1 MSLIPKKILVPVFM
15 LLLSQISMA
24 QTPTFNKK
32 IIFRDSLDM
41 EYASQLAETSDG
53 YLVIGT
59 SYTWNKVYSSDTRL
73 VVLKL
78 SPDGAILKKKIYG
91 DSVNWYECPHTK
103 AIMKTGDGN
112 FIILLQHYTSE
123 FDGTLELMKITP
135 DGDSLWTK
143 AIQPGNGFID
153 YIYPKTFTQTPD
165 GDFTILGQYGYTG
178 IMVRTDSLCNV
189 KWAQLTGE
197 NSIHSVTTINSVA
210 ALPDN
215 SILLGYYVCNEQG
228 GWEGSGV
235 IAKVDSAGGFKWW
248 RNIGN
253 RPYNGSDQVFVSL
266 TKDNSILALATTYFS
281 TPAPA
286 YQTFELMKLTTGN
299 LLLSDT
305 VFGPK
310 NPFLDMYGSACLLDS
325 TIIACGLQGTSKGC
339 IFNCTAEA
347 RTLFYREY
355 VYSAKSP
362 CHNAASGNQVIFSI
376 LPTSDDGLL
385 MAGYYSYP
393 GSYDE
398 DPWILKTDRYG
409 CFQPGCEPW
418 PIYITKQPSSQA
430 ICKGDTAVFGL
441 VSSGDSI
448 SFQWQMKTAQT
459 WITLYDGNLFTGTK
473 TDTLSLLN
481 SGQVLEN
488 SLFRCRLVNPHYTL
502 YSHTAQ
508 LSILHAPAVTTEP
521 SGQWAAS
528 HGRAVFTV
536 NAAGSMPLSYQWF
549 FKNMP
554 LPGATDSIFVIDPV
568 DEEDSPGPYHCMVS
582 NQCGIVSSREVY
594 LFLYGQGTADDKQE
608 QGVNIFPNPA
618 GSKVNIKLQGTLPIL
633 TSLKIINTRGE
644 ITRESEFS
652 LETILDISSLVP
664 GLYILEFNT
673 NGQIIHRRLMVN

>member
-1 MSLIPKKILVPVFM
+1 MRHIIPLFL

-53 YLVIGT
+53 YLVMGT
-59 SYTWNKVYSSDTRL
+59 SHTWNKVYSSDTRL

-91 DSVNWYECPHTK
+91 DSLNWYECPYTK

-112 FIILLQHYTSE
+112 FILLVQHYTSE
-123 FDGTLELMKITP
+123 IDWKLELMKLTP
-135 DGDSLWTK
+135 EGDSLWTH
-143 AIQPGNGFID
+143 AIHIPDGFGD
-153 YIYPKTFTQTPD
+153 NLFPTTFTQTPNK
-165 GDFTILGQYGYTG
+165 DFIILGQYGFTG
-178 IMVRTDSLCNV
+178 IMIRTDSLCNV
-189 KWAQLTGE
+189 KWAKLTGE
-197 NSIHSVTTINSVA
+197 NSIHSETTINSVA

-215 SILLGYYVCNEQG
+215 SILLGYYVCNGQG

-235 IAKVDSAGGFKWW
+235 IAKVDSAGSFKWW

-253 RPYNGSDQVFVSL
+253 RPYNGSDQVFVSV

-281 TPAPA
+281 NPAPA
-286 YQTFELMKLTTGN
+286 YQTFELMKLTTEN

-310 NPFLDMYGSACLLDS
+310 NPFLIMYGSASLPDS

-339 IFNCTAEA
+339 IFNCTTDAK
-347 RTLFYREY
+347 TLFYRELTAS
-355 VYSAKSP
+355 VKGPS
-362 CHNAASGNQVIFSI
+362 HNEASGSQVILSI

-409 CFQPGCEPW
+409 CFQPGCDPW

-430 ICKGDTAVFGL
+430 VCKGDTAVFGL

-459 WITLYDGNLFTGTK
+459 WITLYDGNLFKGTK
-473 TDTLSLLN
+473 TDTLRLLN
-481 SGQVLEN
+481 SGLVLEN

-508 LSILHAPAVTTEP
+508 LSILHAPSVTVEP
-521 SGQWAAS
+521 NGQWVAP
-528 HGRAVFTV
+528 HNRAVFIV
-536 NAAGSMPLSYQWF
+536 QSAGSPQLSYQWF

-582 NQCGIVSSREVY
+582 NQCGLVSSRDVY
-594 LFLYGQGTADDKQE
+594 LFLYGQGTADDKLE
-608 QGVNIFPNPA
+608 SSVNVFPNPA
-618 GSKVNIKLQGTLPIL
+618 GSKVTIRIQGSLPIL

-644 ITRESEFS
+644 IIRESEFS
-652 LETILDISSLVP
+652 LETILDISSLIP
-664 GLYILEFNT
+664 GLYIIEFNT
-673 NGQIIHRRLMVN
+673 NGQIIHRRLIVN